1 MLIEGHTDDVGSVE
15 FNRGLS
21 ERRAESVRGYL
32 RQQGIASR
40 RLATA
45 GLGMERPVANNGT
58 AAGRQQN
65 RRVEIIIEN
74 PPGPGVR

>member
-1 MLIEGHTDDVGSVE
+1 MGLRHLLTAASLRWKADDKAGVIGM
-15 FNRGLS
+15 G
-21 ERRAESVRGYL
+21 AL